1 MIKFLVKMEFL
12 HNQYSFFCRNILS
25 LIFFQI
31 FFLNIS
37 CDKNNEFGLEI
48 NPDSNN
54 LEAFISDTFELNT
67 FSVYSDSVK
76 TDELVGSSQFVNGS
90 GSPLGNYIDPVFGE
104 VNASIYTQIRLEQ
117 AYDFTPSNGTLDD
130 VVVDSA
136 VLYLAVDGSFST
148 LNDQEFLVEIID
160 EDFYKDSSYYS
171 NQSLSTKGTNIAT
184 SGSLKV
190 DPLFPGLFAGGYVD
204 QSILRITLD
213 VNEFAQPIIEESGN
227 DALNGNDGNN
237 EFLSFFKGLKISSSA
252 GTDGGL
258 YYINLL
264 NSFSRIRLFFRDTSG
279 LASEHDTLDFD
290 FNINSNCAYYHQ
302 VIHDYSNTS
311 VEAAV
316 NQPELGLNQFYI
328 QTLGGVNAR
337 FTIPSIDSLIDQNI
351 MVNKAEVIL
360 PFEDY
365 LYDEYTPPTSL
376 FIYRKNSAGN
386 YEFLPDLFEGS
397 QGGSYD
403 FINKNY
409 KFNITRHINEILTEQ
424 TPNDTIKILP
434 NGNGVTAN
442 RIVLNGRNSTKKNKA
457 KIVISYSKY

>member
-12 HNQYSFFCRNILS
+12 HKQFSFFSRNILS
-25 LIFFQI
+25 LIFFLI
-31 FFLNIS
+31 VFISIS
-37 CDKNNEFGLEI
+37 CEKNNEFGLEI
-48 NPDSNN
+48 NPDSNY
-54 LEAFISDTFELNT
+54 LEAFSTDTFELNT

-76 TDELVGSSQFVNGS
+76 TDELVGSSQFISGS

-117 AYDFTPSNGTLDD
+117 AYDFTPSNGTIDD
-130 VVVDSA
+130 IVVDSV

-148 LNDQEFLVEIID
+148 LNEQEFTVEIIN

-184 SGSLKV
+184 SGSLKI
-190 DPLFPGLFAGGYVD
+190 DPLFPGLFAGGFVS
-204 QSILRITLD
+204 QSILGITLD
-213 VNEFAQPIIEESGN
+213 VNEFALPIIAESGN
-227 DALNGNDGNN
+227 EALNGNDGEN
-237 EFLSFFKGLKISSSA
+237 EFLSFFKGIKISSIN

-264 NSFSRIRLFFRDTSG
+264 NSFSRIRMYYRDTSG

-290 FNINSNCAYYHQ
+290 FNINSNCAYFHQ
-302 VIHDYSNTS
+302 VIHDYSNTAI
-311 VEAAV
+311 EAAV

-337 FTIPSIDSLIDQNI
+337 FTIPSIDSLIDQKI
-351 MVNKAEVIL
+351 IVNKAEVIL

-365 LYDEYTPPTSL
+365 IYDEYTPPSSL
-376 FIYRKNSAGN
+376 FISRKNSAGD

-397 QGGSYD
+397 QGGGYD

-409 KFNITRHINEILTEQ
+409 KFNITRHINEILSEE

-434 NGNGVTAN
+434 NGNGITAN
-442 RIVLNGRNSTKKNKA
+442 RIVLNGRNSTKKDKA
-457 KIVISYSKY
+457 KIIISYSKY